1 MRTGNPA
8 LNDSIFRSLPSAT
21 TDDIMT
27 IDGTVNKTFICLG
40 LALATAY
47 WAWGNPQA
55 MPLYIPLIIATIVAA
70 IALAFKPTWA
80 PYVTPAYALGEG
92 VILGAVSSM
101 FELQYPGLVT
111 KAVSLTFAVLFCL
124 LFAYKARWIVVTDK
138 LRSILTIGIGAI
150 FLVYILS
157 FALSFFGVS
166 MSFMHDSSPLSIGIS
181 LLVTAFAAGSLL
193 LDFDFIERSAST
205 RNAPKYMEW
214 YGAFGLLVSLVWL
227 YFEILRLLAKLQ
239 SRD

>member
-8 LNDSIFRSLPSAT
+8 LNDNIFRSLPSAA

-40 LALATAY
+40 LVLATAV

-55 MPLYIPLIIATIVAA
+55 MPLYIPLMIATLIAA
-70 IALAFKPTWA
+70 IALAFKPAWS
-80 PYVTPAYALGEG
+80 PFLVPAYALGEG
-92 VILGAVSSM
+92 VVLGAVSSM
-101 FELQYPGLVT
+101 FEMQFPGLVM
-111 KAVSLTFAVLFCL
+111 KAVSITFAVLFCL
-124 LFAYKARWIVVTDK
+124 LFAYKSRWIVVTDK
-138 LRSILTIGIGAI
+138 LRSILMIGIGAI
-150 FLVYILS
+150 FLVYIVS

-181 LLVTAFAAGSLL
+181 LVVTAFAAGSLL
-193 LDFDFIERSAST
+193 LDFDFIEKSANTKS
-205 RNAPKYMEW
+205 APKYMEW